1 MEATIILRVDKDL
14 KEKLQKKAKSK
25 GRTLSNYL
33 RWLLQKNL

>member
-1 MEATIILRVDKDL
+1 MEATIILRVDKEL

-33 RWLLQKNL
+33 RWVLMKNV